1 MKSRLSQ
8 RFTVH
13 EQVLRLVIVSLL
25 SALGYLLMM
34 MGKVQVYW
42 LLPFL
47 EIEVSDAVVLVSYS
61 LYGFWSSLAVALIK
75 TLLTALTF
83 GPVGSPIP
91 IGQITAFLTS
101 ILYSFA
107 LFIMDKGFQA
117 FSKGFKYRILSYSFV
132 IAFVSLIMTYLNYL
146 FITPTFL
153 TYGAQFLTC
162 YDVFNNVEL
171 SQTMSQ
177 YFSAFTGSYAAIIFV
192 AYFPFNLLK
201 GFLVCLTYE
210 LIFNRVIYQV
220 LKSGML
226 GTKVFMKADD
236 FSRISPFT
244 SLLKIAKEEAATKIR
259 KERLQNKK
267 KKKKHS
273 SDVSFLSQI
282 SKTTYVYQLTISKSY
297 KTETVFV
304 NSDEKLI
311 AFVNDYCLANYPD
324 NDYEITSSSNLKE
337 EKITADTTRQSQDD
351 FFDIYQCDIL
361 IRKTIAVVIRIK

>member
-1 MKSRLSQ
+1 
-8 RFTVH
+8 
-13 EQVLRLVIVSLL
+13 
-25 SALGYLLMM
+25 
-34 MGKVQVYW
+34 
-42 LLPFL
+42 
-47 EIEVSDAVVLVSYS
+47 
-61 LYGFWSSLAVALIK
+61 
-75 TLLTALTF
+75 
-83 GPVGSPIP
+83 
-91 IGQITAFLTS
+91 
-101 ILYSFA
+101 
-107 LFIMDKGFQA
+107 MDKGFQA

-244 SLLKIAKEEAATKIR
+244 SFPE
-259 KERLQNKK
+259 
-267 KKKKHS
+267 
-273 SDVSFLSQI
+273 D
-282 SKTTYVYQLTISKSY
+282 SY
-297 KTETVFV
+297 GCV
-304 NSDEKLI
+304 L
-311 AFVNDYCLANYPD
+311 Y
-324 NDYEITSSSNLKE
+324 
-337 EKITADTTRQSQDD
+337 
-351 FFDIYQCDIL
+351 
-361 IRKTIAVVIRIK
+361 